1 MKCIIFI
8 LALCLSGCAGGM
20 IPISDQSISTV
31 AAGATTTVGYV
42 TDASAIKEMAVH
54 KTLQNRDKMVRDAHK
69 DSGMQVGWMAMEE
82 TIYYPGMA
90 APITVTRYLPTIKYN
105 EQAEFN
111 QQLPTSPSEHPAW
124 RTVERLGVA
133 AIHGTVIG
141 YGINAAS
148 DVLQSA
154 VDSAGHNTTVSGSGN
169 NSSDNSFTDNAVG
182 PVDNS
187 DNSDNSIGPVDNSDN
202 SNRPVDNSQTIL
214 PASEPNQ

>member
-1 MKCIIFI
+1 MKWI
-8 LALCLSGCAGGM
+8 ALFLTTVLSGCTGGM

-31 AAGATTTVGYV
+31 TTGATTTVGYV

-54 KTLQNRDKMVRDAHK
+54 ESLQNRDKMVRDAHK

-82 TIYYPGMA
+82 TIFYPGMA

-105 EQAEFN
+105 EQADFN

-124 RTVERLGVA
+124 RVVESLGTA
-133 AIHGTVIG
+133 AIRGTVIG

-169 NSSDNSFTDNAVG
+169 NSSDNSFTDNSIG

-202 SNRPVDNSQTIL
+202 SYRPVDNSQTVI
-214 PASEPNQ
+214 PAPEPNQ